1 MIAQRKKV
9 LKDKREEERK
19 AKEKRQ
25 ASRRDALENSYT
37 GVNRTSNMSL
47 LLQVVNPELHEANGY
62 LAANRDSSLTQ
73 EDSINNMAPSFDQS
87 LVNISASM
95 EDSPSEIV
103 DADNKI

>member
-47 LLQVVNPELHEANGY
+47 L
-62 LAANRDSSLTQ
+62 S
-73 EDSINNMAPSFDQS
+73 
-87 LVNISASM
+87 
-95 EDSPSEIV
+95 
-103 DADNKI
+103 